1 LRAAAAPGVY
11 LPLAQFSY
19 RANYLVAKVAGD
31 PAGVIPA
38 MRVMLR
44 DLDPQLPL
52 WDPAPMSRHVRT
64 ATAAERFSMV
74 LLAAFGMLAL
84 VLAAVGIYG
93 VIAHSVAGRTREI
106 GIRMALGARPRGVLG
121 LVLRQGLGI
130 VGAGLGAGLL
140 GALAATRVLRAQ
152 LYGVTPDDPGTLLA
166 VVALLATVA
175 VAAIGLPARRAAR
188 IAPME
193 ALRHD

>member
-1 LRAAAAPGVY
+1 
-11 LPLAQFSY
+11 
-19 RANYLVAKVAGD
+19 
-31 PAGVIPA
+31 
-38 MRVMLR
+38 
-44 DLDPQLPL
+44 
-52 WDPAPMSRHVRT
+52 
-64 ATAAERFSMV
+64 
-74 LLAAFGMLAL
+74 
-84 VLAAVGIYG
+84 
-93 VIAHSVAGRTREI
+93 
-106 GIRMALGARPRGVLG
+106 LG